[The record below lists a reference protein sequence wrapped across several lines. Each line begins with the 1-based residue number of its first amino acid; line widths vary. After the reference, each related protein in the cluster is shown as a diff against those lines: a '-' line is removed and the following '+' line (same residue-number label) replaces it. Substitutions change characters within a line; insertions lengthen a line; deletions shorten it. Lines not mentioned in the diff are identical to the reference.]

1 MLLAGLRRAVRG
13 PASGNGIEALSAIG
27 ARRYLAKG
35 KNKKAKKKKGGKG
48 GGDAAD
54 KKKGGGKG
62 GAGAEEEEEFDLDAM
77 VERMGGAVKHFE
89 KQLQGIRGGRTDP
102 GMPWLEEEEERERDR
117 ENERGCGGRW
127 RERERESG
135 ETERERQRDR
145 EVDAE
150 RYEGV
155 QGREEGR

>member
-102 GMPWLEEEEERERDR
+102 GMPWLEEEEERERERQR
-117 ENERGCGGRW
+117 ERARMRRAVA
-127 RERERESG
+127 RERERVRRDRER
-135 ETERERQRDR
+135 ETERQRGGCG
-145 EVDAE
+145 EV
-150 RYEGV
+150 
-155 QGREEGR
+155 